1 MHSSRHRVF
10 LQCPDYWTN
19 GKSRFPAT
27 RLQLGIEST
36 RIRRVHVNFRTCS
49 RTVGLCTGLSLLGFS
64 VIIGQ
69 VADLPIKPGLWA
81 TRVSLD
87 KDEPIED
94 QVCFSAGTTLKDY
107 LTATNKGVSGAKCEI
122 NNKTQTAHGI
132 SYDSVCTSQ
141 DLNSKAHVDFKF
153 SDSEH
158 FSGNSHATVSGSM
171 RDKPINSVMDKTFSA
186 SFIRSDCGSIKPLV
200 LAPNK

>member
-1 MHSSRHRVF
+1 MKFQTYSR
-10 LQCPDYWTN
+10 
-19 GKSRFPAT
+19 
-27 RLQLGIEST
+27 I
-36 RIRRVHVNFRTCS
+36 
-49 RTVGLCTGLSLLGFS
+49 VGLCTGLALVAFP

-94 QVCFSAGTTLKDY
+94 QVCFSAGITLKDY
-107 LTATNKGVSGAKCEI
+107 LTATNTGASGAKCEI

-132 SYDSVCTSQ
+132 SYDSVCTGRELS
-141 DLNSKAHVDFKF
+141 SKAHVDFKF
-153 SDSEH
+153 SDAEH
-158 FSGNSHATVSGSM
+158 FSGDSHATVSGSM
-171 RDKPINSVMDKTFSA
+171 RGKPINSVIDKTFSA

-200 LAPNK
+200 LTPSK

>member
-1 MHSSRHRVF
+1 MNSQRYSR
-10 LQCPDYWTN
+10 
-19 GKSRFPAT
+19 
-27 RLQLGIEST
+27 I
-36 RIRRVHVNFRTCS
+36 
-49 RTVGLCTGLSLLGFS
+49 VGLCIGLSLLALS
-64 VIIGQ
+64 AIIGQ

-81 TRVSLD
+81 TRVNLD

-107 LTATNKGVSGAKCEI
+107 LTATNKGASGAKCEI
-122 NNKTQTAHGI
+122 NNKTQTTHGM
-132 SYDSVCTSQ
+132 SYDTICTSG
-141 DLNSKAHVDFKF
+141 DLSSKAHVDFKF

-171 RDKPINSVMDKTFSA
+171 RGKPVNSVMDKTFSA

-200 LAPNK
+200 LAPSE